1 MGNTLKNY
9 SKEGQKLP
17 MFGVGPYLIYGII
30 FLKAAVLVGLTSV
43 HFGSEE
49 GMALQ
54 PAEISTANR
63 KQLTQGA
70 ILRTEATQPGVVS

>member
-1 MGNTLKNY
+1 MPKLRYNCMLNLNISRKLNLDKD
-9 SKEGQKLP
+9 KE
-17 MFGVGPYLIYGII
+17 
-30 FLKAAVLVGLTSV
+30 VGLTSA

>member
-1 MGNTLKNY
+1 MPKLRYNCMLNLNISRKLNLDKD
-9 SKEGQKLP
+9 KE
-17 MFGVGPYLIYGII
+17 
-30 FLKAAVLVGLTSV
+30 VGLTSV

>member
-1 MGNTLKNY
+1 M
-9 SKEGQKLP
+9 
-17 MFGVGPYLIYGII
+17 
-30 FLKAAVLVGLTSV
+30 

-54 PAEISTANR
+54 LAEISTANR

-70 ILRTEATQPGVVS
+70 IPRTEATQPGTVSYSLELRNQIKL